1 MRFFKKSFGV
11 DELSGGSVGWNK
23 QSLFAPGCQA
33 SFLQREYEADPFSW
47 FMEALM
53 QDLTL

>member
-11 DELSGGSVGWNK
+11 DELSGASVGWNK

-33 SFLQREYEADPFSW
+33 SLLQKAS
-47 FMEALM
+47 
-53 QDLTL
+53 DLPPINL